1 MMRLTLVALVALAV
15 GCAEKDPTEAAEGAA
30 KEDGDGRSG
39 SFPGYDPPPLA
50 ELLEEA
56 QKKQE
61 PSANPEPFKPREVE
75 VPPLED
81 PLAGDILELLPKVDG
96 KPMFGGILG
105 AMLTVDPA
113 LSDPITAMGV
123 CLQRAANCLENEAK
137 PGGRTPDD
145 CMRSVPACSN
155 NHPWDGDEEC
165 CSARCKELHAA
176 LREQGYGQMESFF
189 LMTDSDCHPA
199 VREFRQAAKDRDKQ
213 REAAKP

>member
-1 MMRLTLVALVALAV
+1 MVRLMLVALVALAV
-15 GCAEKDPTEAAEGAA
+15 GCAKKDPTEAAEGAA
-30 KEDGDGRSG
+30 EGRGDGRSE

-56 QKKQE
+56 KKNQG

-105 AMLTVDPA
+105 AMLTVDPT
-113 LSDPITAMGV
+113 LSDPITAKAV
-123 CLQRAANCLENEAK
+123 CLQLTAGCVQHKDL

-145 CMRSVPACSN
+145 CNR
-155 NHPWDGDEEC
+155 
-165 CSARCKELHAA
+165 
-176 LREQGYGQMESFF
+176 
-189 LMTDSDCHPA
+189 
-199 VREFRQAAKDRDKQ
+199 
-213 REAAKP
+213 

>member
-1 MMRLTLVALVALAV
+1 MTRLTLVALVALGA
-15 GCAEKDPTEAAEGAA
+15 GCAKKDPASSDEQAAEA
-30 KEDGDGRSG
+30 GDGKSE

-56 QKKQE
+56 KKQQE
-61 PSANPEPFKPREVE
+61 PSANPEPFEPREVE

-105 AMLTVDPA
+105 AMLTVDPT
-113 LSDPITAMGV
+113 LSDPITAKAV
-123 CLQRAANCLENEAK
+123 CQDLTASCLENEDK

-145 CMRSVPACSN
+145 CMQSVKTCSN
-155 NHPWDGDEEC
+155 NHPWDGSEAC

-176 LREQGYGQMESFF
+176 LRKQGYGMMEGFF
-189 LMTDSDCHPA
+189 LASRSDCHPSL
-199 VREFRQAAKDRDKQ
+199 REFRQAAKDRDKR
-213 REAAKP
+213 REAAQP

>member
-105 AMLTVDPA
+105 AMLTVDPT

-123 CLQRAANCLENEAK
+123 CMDLTASCVENLDK

-145 CMRSVPACSN
+145 CMHSVPTCAN
-155 NHPWDGDEEC
+155 NHPWDGDEAC
-165 CSARCKELHAA
+165 CPARCKELHAA
-176 LREQGYGQMESFF
+176 LRKQGYGMMEGFF
-189 LMTDSDCHPA
+189 LASDSDCYPSL
-199 VREFRQAAKDRDKQ
+199 REFMQAAKDRDKQ
-213 REAAKP
+213 REATQP